1 MPSITS
7 WMRLEPRSRNAEM
20 NTSLQA
26 RVYDPL
32 WLLARQW
39 QFGEFQGEDNGSPV
53 LARWRGEGAPL
64 NRYYAGA
71 IAPNTVTEAP
81 QFDTARLPLETL
93 VERENILPANET
105 FAPAKLR
112 LAVEA
117 GQHFLRMLAQ
127 LHEQG
132 TVTQDYRAAFIRQ
145 YPFSALTPEQ
155 RATLDGDSL
164 SYFEL
169 MAARVPDGRRLRK
182 DFRSTSQG
190 QVSISPALQIA
201 GADIADVREAAR
213 VWLEWLEN
221 FFNEPDQENPTWLP
235 ERLEYAFSVGA
246 RFNDSNRVLTA
257 PEYFEGRLDW
267 YGFDANAEVMIGKA
281 TDDPPSK
288 PVCTAIPAPVSF
300 RGMPAPRFWQFEDA
314 QVDFGSV
321 EAGPTDLLRMLLV
334 EFALTYGNDWFVI
347 PVELQVGS
355 LYRTRSLVITDTF
368 DVRTLIKPSSELG
381 EPHASWRMFQ
391 HSNTRSSG
399 LTPEPN
405 LFFLTP
411 SLIASLE
418 SQPIEEVLFLRD
430 EMANMAWGIE
440 RTIESASEQALNRFE
455 EQRIPPS
462 PTPPP
467 AKDQKLIYRV
477 ETEVPNNWIPLLPV
491 RSNDGLRLQRAK
503 VQKLDGSAQFVA
515 AQGHI
520 LNPGSQSLRIFPEE
534 IPREGVRVTRHYQFA
549 RWHDGASHLWI
560 GRRKEVG
567 SGEGSS
573 GLRFDTLE

>member
-26 RVYDPL
+26 LVYDPL

-182 DFRSTSQG
+182 DFHTTSQG
-190 QVSISPALQIA
+190 QVLISPALQIA

-281 TDDPPSK
+281 TDGPPSK

-455 EQRIPPS
+455 EQRIGIERTIESASEQALNRFEEQRIPPS
-462 PTPPP
+462 STPPP

-520 LNPGSQSLRIFPEE
+520 LNPGSQSLRIFPE
-534 IPREGVRVTRHYQFA
+534 
-549 RWHDGASHLWI
+549 
-560 GRRKEVG
+560 
-567 SGEGSS
+567 
-573 GLRFDTLE
+573 

>member
-1 MPSITS
+1 
-7 WMRLEPRSRNAEM
+7 
-20 NTSLQA
+20 
-26 RVYDPL
+26 
-32 WLLARQW
+32 
-39 QFGEFQGEDNGSPV
+39 
-53 LARWRGEGAPL
+53 
-64 NRYYAGA
+64 
-71 IAPNTVTEAP
+71 
-81 QFDTARLPLETL
+81 
-93 VERENILPANET
+93 
-105 FAPAKLR
+105 
-112 LAVEA
+112 
-117 GQHFLRMLAQ
+117 
-127 LHEQG
+127 
-132 TVTQDYRAAFIRQ
+132 
-145 YPFSALTPEQ
+145 
-155 RATLDGDSL
+155 
-164 SYFEL
+164 
-169 MAARVPDGRRLRK
+169 
-182 DFRSTSQG
+182 
-190 QVSISPALQIA
+190 
-201 GADIADVREAAR
+201 
-213 VWLEWLEN
+213 
-221 FFNEPDQENPTWLP
+221 
-235 ERLEYAFSVGA
+235 
-246 RFNDSNRVLTA
+246 
-257 PEYFEGRLDW
+257 
-267 YGFDANAEVMIGKA
+267 
-281 TDDPPSK
+281 
-288 PVCTAIPAPVSF
+288 
-300 RGMPAPRFWQFEDA
+300 
-314 QVDFGSV
+314 
-321 EAGPTDLLRMLLV
+321 
-334 EFALTYGNDWFVI
+334 
-347 PVELQVGS
+347 
-355 LYRTRSLVITDTF
+355 
-368 DVRTLIKPSSELG
+368 
-381 EPHASWRMFQ
+381 MFQ

-462 PTPPP
+462 STPPP

-549 RWHDGASHLWI
+549 RWHDGSCHLWI